1 VTPGHEAAGVVVA
14 AGPNTRIAPG
24 TPSVILL
31 MEFCGAC
38 RSCKLGLTNQ
48 CLDKRGGVGFTKDGG
63 YGVYLLANEQ
73 TFFLV
78 DPDIPATNVTMLLD
92 VMGTTAHVIER
103 AKLVHPDI
111 QSLLFTGAGPVG
123 LGMLAMAK
131 IFGKEFPV
139 LI

>member
-1 VTPGHEAAGVVVA
+1 
-14 AGPNTRIAPG
+14 
-24 TPSVILL
+24 
-31 MEFCGAC
+31 
-38 RSCKLGLTNQ
+38 
-48 CLDKRGGVGFTKDGG
+48 
-63 YGVYLLANEQ
+63 
-73 TFFLV
+73 
-78 DPDIPATNVTMLLD
+78 MLLD

-103 AKLVHPDI
+103 PKLVHPDI

>member
-103 AKLVHPDI
+103 AKLVHPT
-111 QSLLFTGAGPVG
+111 SNRCSSPA
-123 LGMLAMAK
+123 LARWDWGCWRWQKSSAK
-131 IFGKEFPV
+131 SSRS
-139 LI
+139 